1 VKMPNKAFITN
12 EKTKTLKKR
21 LTELIEHS
29 EELKFL
35 VGFFYFSGWSQIYN
49 SLKDR
54 DDLEIKVL
62 VGLSVDKKLYSIL
75 EYARE
80 GDNLTGEEKA
90 DDFFESL
97 KIAINSEQLDN
108 EEFYRQVDFFVK
120 LIEEDKLR
128 IKKTQ
133 EPNHAKLYIFKIK
146 EHLKGIANCKFIT
159 GSSNLTKAGIT
170 EQNEFNVEIGDYGTE
185 EAEKYFD
192 ELWDSAIDITEDVQR
207 KRDLLDLIRNRSQAA
222 IVTPF
227 EAYVKVLKTYIDLQK
242 QRQIKPHVS
251 SLLEKKYKSYS
262 FQRDAVNQA
271 LTIIDN
277 YNGVII
283 ADVVGLGKSVI
294 ASMIAKNIGKRG
306 MIICPPGLIG
316 DKSIPSGWNMYTQD
330 FQLYEWEIYSSG
342 DLEGAVRYLQQYGED
357 IELVIVDEAHRYRN
371 QDTQSYEFLSSIC
384 RKRQVMLLTATPFN
398 NSPADIFSLLK
409 LFIVPGKSRITLDEN
424 LEARFSHYE
433 KLFRRLSFITKNHN
447 SRIDEKRTK
456 AESYYKQLFDM
467 LPVDIS
473 VVQAKSHQ
481 LASQIRE
488 VLEPIMIRRN
498 RLDLKKDPVYSKE
511 VTELSEVKNPEELF
525 FELTKEQS
533 EFYDEVIEDYFGEEG
548 RFKGAI
554 YQPFS
559 YEQEI
564 DEDKLDEEGN
574 RLFQQQRNLFDFM
587 RRLLVKRFESSF
599 GSFSQS
605 ITNFIKVH
613 DCVKEFIK
621 KSKGKYVLERKIV
634 EKAYENNPD
643 ELEEAL
649 LEYAQKLEEVTET
662 KHNKVYELN
671 EFHRKDRFYEDI
683 DKDIELFKEIKA
695 KIAKLKLVENDPKS
709 ERLIEVVRKI
719 INAEPSNGEPV
730 RKVIIF
736 SEYTDTVK
744 HLKPIMEE
752 QFKDNVLTIAG
763 NIGKKQ
769 NKTLLEDFDAGI
781 EASHQNDNFSILL
794 TSDKLSEGYNLNR
807 AGAIINYDIPW
818 NPTRVIQRV
827 GRINRIGQKVFDNL
841 YIHNFFPT
849 EQGSDVVKSRQIAS
863 QKMFLIHNTLG
874 EDCKIFAADETPA
887 PSELYKRINTNPE
900 EMEEENL
907 LTKIR
912 SEYNKI
918 EKEHPEVINRV
929 EHLPN
934 RIKTAKGFDSYNL
947 VVFRRKALGLF
958 IQKSVI
964 DKDENIKVEG
974 LLIDDAIRHIR
985 CSCDEKRLSLSRNF
999 WQHYEK
1005 IKEHKDKFPV
1015 AKNEISLEVKA
1026 MNNLQSALKHYM
1038 SELEKY
1044 LPFIRDLIKDF
1055 RNYHTI
1061 PKYSVRR
1068 IANLKL
1074 DADRP
1079 KELKKFIKELELLI
1093 SNLGTDYLE
1102 IVEKRVKDNRDEIII
1117 AVENI
1122 NK

>member
-1 VKMPNKAFITN
+1 MPHRAFITN

-21 LTELIEHS
+21 LTELVEHS

-35 VGFFYFSGWSQIYN
+35 VGFFYFSGWSQIYD

-54 DDLEIKVL
+54 GDLEIKVL
-62 VGLSVDKKLYSIL
+62 VGLSVDKRLYSIF
-75 EYARE
+75 EYAKE
-80 GDNLTGEEKA
+80 SDNLTGEDKA

-97 KIAINSEQLDN
+97 ATAINSEQLDN
-108 EEFYRQVDFFVK
+108 EEFYRQVDFFVR
-120 LIEEDKLR
+120 LIEEDKLK

-192 ELWDSAIDITEDVQR
+192 GLWDLAIDITEDVQR

-251 SLLEKKYKSYS
+251 RLLEEKGYKSYS
-262 FQRDAVNQA
+262 YQSDAVNQA

-294 ASMIAKNIGKRG
+294 ASMIAKNMGKRG
-306 MIICPPGLIG
+306 MIICPPGIIG
-316 DKSIPSGWNMYTQD
+316 DKSIPSGWNKYKHD
-330 FQLYEWEIYSSG
+330 FQLYDWEIYSSG
-342 DLEGAVRYLQQYGED
+342 DLEGACKYIQQYGDD
-357 IELVIVDEAHRYRN
+357 IEVIIVDEAHRYRN
-371 QDTQSYEFLSSIC
+371 QDTQSYELLSSIC

-424 LEARFSHYE
+424 LEARFSYYE
-433 KLFRRLSFITKNHN
+433 KLFKRLSFITKNHKSTN
-447 SRIDEKRTK
+447 VEKRTR
-456 AESYYKQLFDM
+456 AEGYYKQLFGS
-467 LPVDIS
+467 LPIDIS
-473 VVQAKSHQ
+473 AVQRMSHQ

-525 FELTKEQS
+525 FDLTKEQS
-533 EFYDEVIEDYFGEEG
+533 EFYDEVIEDYFGDDG
-548 RFKGAI
+548 GFTGAI

-559 YEQEI
+559 YEKEI

-605 ITNFIKVH
+605 IDNFIKVH
-613 DCVKEFIK
+613 NCVKEFIK

-634 EKAYENNPD
+634 EKAYENDPD
-643 ELEEAL
+643 ELEKAL
-649 LEYAQKLEEVTET
+649 LDYAQRLEEVTET
-662 KHNKVYELN
+662 RHNKVYEVN
-671 EFHRKDRFYEDI
+671 KFHLKDRFYEDI
-683 DKDIELFKEIKA
+683 DSDIKLFKEIKA

-709 ERLIEVVRKI
+709 KRLVKEVEKI
-719 INAEPSNGEPV
+719 VNAKPSDGEPL

-744 HLKPIMEE
+744 HLKPIIEKT
-752 QFKDNVLTIAG
+752 FKDSVLTIAG
-763 NIGKKQ
+763 SIGKKQ
-769 NKTLLEDFDAGI
+769 NEIMLKDFDASI
-781 EASHQNDNFSILL
+781 EASHQDDNFTILL

-807 AGAIINYDIPW
+807 SGAIINYDIPW

-841 YIHNFFPT
+841 YIYNFFPT

-874 EDCKIFAADETPA
+874 EDCKIFDADEIPA
-887 PSELYKRINTNPE
+887 PAELYKRINTNPE

-918 EKEHPEVINRV
+918 EKEHPEVINRI

-964 DKDENIKVEG
+964 EKDEKIKVEG
-974 LLIDDAIRHIR
+974 LLIGDAIGLIR
-985 CSCDEKRLSLSRNF
+985 CGSDEKRLNLSKKF
-999 WQHYEK
+999 WPHYEK
-1005 IKEHKDKFPV
+1005 IREHKDKFPI

-1044 LPFIRDLIKDF
+1044 LPFIRDLIKDL

-1068 IANLKL
+1068 IANLELKPEK
-1074 DADRP
+1074 P
-1079 KELKKFIKELELLI
+1079 KELKKFIKELKLLI

-1102 IVEKRVKDNRDEIII
+1102 IVERRVKDNRDEIII

-1122 NK
+1122 SN

>member
-1 VKMPNKAFITN
+1 MSHKAFITN

-21 LTELIEHS
+21 LSELVEHS

-49 SLKDR
+49 NLKDR

-62 VGLSVDKKLYSIL
+62 VGLSVDKGLYSIL

-80 GDNLTGEEKA
+80 SDNLTGEEKA
-90 DDFFESL
+90 DDFFKSL
-97 KIAINSEQLDN
+97 KIAINSEQLDT

-120 LIEEDKLR
+120 LIEEDKLK

-146 EHLKGIANCKFIT
+146 ERLKGIADCKFIT

-192 ELWDSAIDITEDVQR
+192 ELWRTAIDITEDAQR

-222 IVTPF
+222 VVSPF

-242 QRQIKPHVS
+242 QRQIKPHVRR
-251 SLLEKKYKSYS
+251 LLEEKGYKSYS
-262 FQRDAVNQA
+262 YQSDAVNQA

-294 ASMIAKNIGKRG
+294 ASMIAKNLGKRG
-306 MIICPPGLIG
+306 MVICPPGLIG
-316 DKSIPSGWNMYTQD
+316 DKSIPSGWNKYKYD
-330 FQLYEWEIYSSG
+330 FQLYDWEIYSSG
-342 DLEGAVRYLQQYGED
+342 DLEGAVKYLQQYGED

-371 QDTQSYEFLSSIC
+371 QDTQSYELLSSIC

-409 LFIVPGKSRITLDEN
+409 LFIVPGKSMITLDEN

-433 KLFRRLSFITKNHN
+433 KLFRMLSFISKNHN
-447 SRIDEKRTK
+447 SPNDVKRTK
-456 AESYYKQLFDM
+456 AEGYYKQLFDM

-473 VVQAKSHQ
+473 VVQEMSHQ

-498 RLDLKKDPVYSKE
+498 RLDLKKDPVYSRE
-511 VTELSEVKNPEELF
+511 VTELSEVKNPVELF
-525 FELTKEQS
+525 FDLTKEQS
-533 EFYDEVIEDYFGEEG
+533 EFYDEVIEDYFGEDG
-548 RFKGAI
+548 RFTGAI

-559 YEQEI
+559 YEREI
-564 DEDKLDEEGN
+564 DEDKLDQEGN

-605 ITNFIKVH
+605 IDNFLTVH
-613 DCVKEFIK
+613 NCVKKFIEK
-621 KSKGKYVLERKIV
+621 TKGQYVLERKIV

-649 LEYAQKLEEVTET
+649 LEYAQRLEEVSET
-662 KHNKVYELN
+662 KHNKVYEVN
-671 EFHRKDRFYEDI
+671 EFHHKDQFYKNI
-683 DKDIELFKEIKA
+683 DSDIELFKEIKA

-709 ERLIEVVRKI
+709 KRLVEEVEKI
-719 INAEPSNGEPV
+719 VNTKPSDGEPL

-744 HLKPIMEE
+744 HLKPIIEKV
-752 QFKDNVLTIAG
+752 FKDSVLTIAG
-763 NIGKKQ
+763 TIGKKQ
-769 NKTLLEDFDAGI
+769 NEILLKDFDASI
-781 EASHQNDNFSILL
+781 VASHQDDNFTILL

-807 AGAIINYDIPW
+807 SGAVINYDIPW

-841 YIHNFFPT
+841 YIYNFFPT

-874 EDCKIFAADETPA
+874 EDCKIFDSDEIPA
-887 PSELYKRINTNPE
+887 PAELYKRINTNPE

-912 SEYNKI
+912 SEYDKI
-918 EKEHPEVINRV
+918 EKEHPEVIDRV

-958 IQKSVI
+958 IQKSAI
-964 DKDENIKVEG
+964 DKDENIYVEG
-974 LLIDDAIRHIR
+974 LLVDDAIGLIR
-985 CSCDEKRLSLSRNF
+985 CGYDEKRLNLSKNF

-1005 IKEHKDKFPV
+1005 IKEHKDKYPV

-1044 LPFIRDLIKDF
+1044 LPFIRDLIKDL

-1068 IANLKL
+1068 IANLELKPEK
-1074 DADRP
+1074 P

-1093 SNLGTDYLE
+1093 RNLGVDYLE

-1117 AVENI
+1117 AVENTS
-1122 NK
+1122 K

>member
-1 VKMPNKAFITN
+1 MPHKAFITN

-21 LTELIEHS
+21 LTELVEHS

-35 VGFFYFSGWSQIYN
+35 VGFFYFSGWSQIYD

-62 VGLSVDKKLYSIL
+62 VGLSVDKQLYSIL

-80 GDNLTGEEKA
+80 SDNLTGEEKA
-90 DDFFESL
+90 DDFFSSL

-120 LIEEDKLR
+120 LIEEDKLK

-133 EPNHAKLYIFKIK
+133 DPNHAKLYIFKIK

-192 ELWDSAIDITEDVQR
+192 ELWGTAIDITEDAQR

-251 SLLEKKYKSYS
+251 RLLEEKGYKSYS
-262 FQRDAVNQA
+262 YQSDAVNQA

-316 DKSIPSGWNMYTQD
+316 DKSIPNGWNKYKHD
-330 FQLYEWEIYSSG
+330 FQLYDWEIYSSG
-342 DLEGAVRYLQQYGED
+342 DLEGACKYIRHYGED
-357 IELVIVDEAHRYRN
+357 IEVVIVDEAHRYRN
-371 QDTQSYEFLSSIC
+371 QDTYSYELLSSIC
-384 RKRQVMLLTATPFN
+384 RKRQIMLLTATPFN

-424 LEARFSHYE
+424 LEGRFSSYE
-433 KLFRRLSFITKNHN
+433 KLLRLLSFITKNHN
-447 SRIDEKRTK
+447 STNEKKRK
-456 AESYYKQLFDM
+456 RSESYFKQLFGS
-467 LPVDIS
+467 LPIDIS
-473 VVQAKSHQ
+473 AVQARSHL
-481 LASQIRE
+481 LASHIRE

-511 VTELSEVKNPEELF
+511 VTDLSEVENPVELF
-525 FELTKEQS
+525 FDLTKEQS
-533 EFYDEVIEDYFGEEG
+533 EFYDEVIKDYFGEEG
-548 RFKGAI
+548 RFTGAI

-559 YEQEI
+559 YEREI

-605 ITNFIKVH
+605 IDNFLKVH
-613 DCVKEFIK
+613 NCVKEFLK

-649 LEYAQKLEEVTET
+649 LEYAQKLEEITET
-662 KHNKVYELN
+662 KRNKVYEVN
-671 EFHRKDRFYEDI
+671 EFHHKDRFYENI
-683 DKDIELFKEIKA
+683 DRDIELFKEIRS

-709 ERLIEVVRKI
+709 KRLVEEVEKI
-719 INAEPSNGEPV
+719 VNAESHDGEPL

-744 HLKPIMEE
+744 HLKPIIEKL
-752 QFKDNVLTIAG
+752 FKDSVLTVAG

-769 NKTLLEDFDAGI
+769 NEILLKDFDASI
-781 EASHQNDNFSILL
+781 EASHQEDNFTILL

-807 AGAIINYDIPW
+807 SGVVINYDIPW

-827 GRINRIGQKVFDNL
+827 GRINRIGQKVFDSL
-841 YIHNFFPT
+841 YIYNFFPT

-874 EDCKIFAADETPA
+874 EDCKIFDADEIPA
-887 PSELYKRINTNPE
+887 PAELYKRINTNPE

-912 SEYNKI
+912 IEYNKI

-958 IQKSVI
+958 IQKSAI
-964 DKDENIKVEG
+964 DKDENINVEG
-974 LLIDDAIRHIR
+974 LLVDDAIRIIR
-985 CSCDEKRLSLSRNF
+985 CGCDEKRLCLSNNF

-1005 IKEHKDKFPV
+1005 IKQHQDKFPV

-1026 MNNLQSALKHYM
+1026 MNNLQSALKNYM

-1044 LPFIRDLIKDF
+1044 LPFIRDLIKDL

-1068 IANLKL
+1068 IANLELKPEK
-1074 DADRP
+1074 P
-1079 KELKKFIKELELLI
+1079 KELQKFIKELEMLI

-1122 NK
+1122 SK

>member
-1 VKMPNKAFITN
+1 VSHKAFITN

-21 LTELIEHS
+21 LSELVEHS

-62 VGLSVDKKLYSIL
+62 VGLSVDKKLYRIM

-80 GDNLTGEEKA
+80 ADNLTGEDKA
-90 DDFFESL
+90 DDFFKSL
-97 KIAINSEQLDN
+97 KTAINSEQLDN
-108 EEFYRQVDFFVK
+108 EEFYRQVDFFAK
-120 LIEEDKLR
+120 LIEQDKLK

-159 GSSNLTKAGIT
+159 GSSNLTKAGIA

-192 ELWDSAIDITEDVQR
+192 ELWGPAIEITENMQR

-251 SLLEKKYKSYS
+251 RLLEEKGYKSYS
-262 FQRDAVNQA
+262 YQRDAVNQA
-271 LTIIDN
+271 LTIIEN

-294 ASMIAKNIGKRG
+294 ASMIAKNMGKRG
-306 MIICPPGLIG
+306 MIICPPGIIG
-316 DKSIPSGWNMYTQD
+316 DKSIPSGWNKYKYD
-330 FQLYEWEIYSSG
+330 FQLYDWEIYSSG
-342 DLEGAVRYLQQYGED
+342 DLENAVKYLQQYGED
-357 IELVIVDEAHRYRN
+357 IEVVIVDEAHRYRN
-371 QDTQSYEFLSSIC
+371 QDTQSYELLSSIC

-409 LFIVPGKSRITLDEN
+409 LFIVPGKSMITLDEN

-433 KLFRRLSFITKNHN
+433 KLFRQLSFITKNHN
-447 SRIDEKRTK
+447 STNEEKRTK
-456 AESYYKQLFDM
+456 AEYYFKQLFGFLPIDM
-467 LPVDIS
+467 PF
-473 VVQAKSHQ
+473 VQGMSHQ

-498 RLDLKKDPVYSKE
+498 RLDLKKDPVYSRE
-511 VTELSEVKNPEELF
+511 VIELSEVKNPEELF
-525 FELTKEQS
+525 FDLTKEQS
-533 EFYDEVIEDYFGEEG
+533 EFYDEVIEDYFGDNG
-548 RFKGAI
+548 RFTGAI

-559 YEQEI
+559 YEMEI

-599 GSFSQS
+599 GSFRQS
-605 ITNFIKVH
+605 IDNFLNVH
-613 DCVKEFIK
+613 DCVKKFVEK
-621 KSKGKYVLERKIV
+621 TKGRYVLERKIV

-649 LEYAQKLEEVTET
+649 LEYAQRLEEVAET
-662 KHNKVYELN
+662 KHNRVYEVN
-671 EFHRKDRFYEDI
+671 EFQHKDQFYKNIDSDI
-683 DKDIELFKEIKA
+683 KLFKEVKA

-709 ERLIEVVRKI
+709 RELIEA
-719 INAEPSNGEPV
+719 INRIVTETPSKNHPR

-736 SEYTDTVK
+736 TEYTDTVK
-744 HLKPIMEE
+744 HLQPIIEKLFSN
-752 QFKDNVLTIAG
+752 QVLTISG
-763 NIGKKQ
+763 TISKKQ
-769 NKTLLEDFDAGI
+769 SEALLYDFDA
-781 EASHQNDNFSILL
+781 AVKPKHQNDNFSILL

-841 YIHNFFPT
+841 YIYNFFPT

-874 EDCKIFAADETPA
+874 EDCKIFDADEIPA
-887 PSELYKRINTNPE
+887 PAELYKRINTNPE

-1015 AKNEISLEVKA
+1015 ATNEISLEVKA

-1044 LPFIRDLIKDF
+1044 LPFIRDLIKDL

-1122 NK
+1122 SK

>member
-1 VKMPNKAFITN
+1 MPHRAFITN

-21 LTELIEHS
+21 LTELVEHS

-49 SLKDR
+49 SLQDR

-62 VGLSVDKKLYSIL
+62 VGLSVDKRLYSIL
-75 EYARE
+75 EYAKE
-80 GDNLTGEEKA
+80 SDNLTGEEKA
-90 DDFFESL
+90 DDFFGSL
-97 KIAINSEQLDN
+97 ANAINSEQLDN

-120 LIEEDKLR
+120 LIEEDKLK

-159 GSSNLTKAGIT
+159 GSSNLTRAGIA

-192 ELWDSAIDITEDVQR
+192 ELWGSAIEITEDVQR
-207 KRDLLDLIRNRSQAA
+207 KRDLLDLMRNRSQAA

-251 SLLEKKYKSYS
+251 RLLEEKGYKSYS
-262 FQRDAVNQA
+262 YQSDAVNQA
-271 LTIIDN
+271 LTIIEN

-294 ASMIAKNIGKRG
+294 ASMIAKNMGKRG
-306 MIICPPGLIG
+306 MIICPPGIIG
-316 DKSIPSGWNMYTQD
+316 DKAIRSGWNRYKHD
-330 FQLYEWEIYSSG
+330 FQLYDWEIYSSG
-342 DLEGAVRYLQQYGED
+342 DLEGACKYLRQYGED
-357 IELVIVDEAHRYRN
+357 IEVVIVDEAHRYRN
-371 QDTQSYEFLSSIC
+371 QDTQSYELLSSIC

-398 NSPADIFSLLK
+398 NSPNDIFSLLK
-409 LFIVPGKSRITLDEN
+409 LFIVPGKSMITLDEN
-424 LEARFSHYE
+424 LEARFSHYD
-433 KLFRRLSFITKNHN
+433 KWFRDLSFIMKNHN
-447 SRIDEKRTK
+447 STDEGKRTR
-456 AESYYKQLFDM
+456 AENYFEQLFQP
-467 LPVDIS
+467 LPIDIS
-473 VVQAKSHQ
+473 VVKERSHH

-525 FELTKEQS
+525 FDLTKEQS

-548 RFKGAI
+548 RFTGAI

-559 YEQEI
+559 YEREI

-605 ITNFIKVH
+605 IANFISVH
-613 DCVKEFIK
+613 DCVKAFLK
-621 KSKGKYVLERKIV
+621 KSKGRYVLDRKIV
-634 EKAYENNPD
+634 EKAYEDTPE

-649 LEYAQKLEEVTET
+649 LEYAQRLEEVAET
-662 KHNKVYELN
+662 KRNKIYEVN
-671 EFHRKDRFYEDI
+671 QFDRKDQFYEDI
-683 DKDIELFKEIKA
+683 DRDIELFEEIKA
-695 KIAKLKLVENDPKS
+695 KIAKLKLVDNDPKS
-709 ERLIEVVRKI
+709 KRLVEEVEKI
-719 INAEPSNGEPV
+719 VNAKPSDGEPL

-744 HLKPIMEE
+744 HLKPIIEKV
-752 QFKDNVLTIAG
+752 FKDSVLTIAG
-763 NIGKKQ
+763 NISKKQ
-769 NKTLLEDFDAGI
+769 NDMLLNEFDAST
-781 EASHQNDNFSILL
+781 EVSQQDDNVTILL
-794 TSDKLSEGYNLNR
+794 TSDKLSEGYNFNR
-807 AGAIINYDIPW
+807 SGAVINYDIPW

-841 YIHNFFPT
+841 YIYNFFPT

-874 EDCKIFAADETPA
+874 EDCKIFDADEIPA
-887 PSELYKRINTNPE
+887 PAELYKRINTNPE

-918 EKEHPEVINRV
+918 EKEHPEVINRI

-958 IQKSVI
+958 IQKSVV
-964 DKDENIKVEG
+964 DKNENINVEG
-974 LLIDDAIRHIR
+974 LLVDDAIRYIR
-985 CSCDEKRLSLSRNF
+985 CGSDEKRLNLSKKF

-1044 LPFIRDLIKDF
+1044 LPFIRDLIKDL

-1068 IANLKL
+1068 IANLELK
-1074 DADRP
+1074 P
-1079 KELKKFIKELELLI
+1079 EKSKELKKFIKELELLI

-1122 NK
+1122 ANQ